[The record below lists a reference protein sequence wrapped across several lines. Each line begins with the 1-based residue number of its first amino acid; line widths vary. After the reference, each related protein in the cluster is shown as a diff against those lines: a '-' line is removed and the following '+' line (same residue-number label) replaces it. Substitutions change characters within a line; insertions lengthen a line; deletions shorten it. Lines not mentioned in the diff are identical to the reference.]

1 MNEEADRTQPDGN
14 PEPDPEPDP
23 EPGPGP
29 EAGQDAEPD
38 WDDNA
43 HIRALLAELGAG
55 PNGEPMPAEVA
66 ARLDDTLARLVAER
80 ETVPAEA
87 AAETRGAP
95 YSDPGSEHDRDPGPH
110 LAASGDVVPLRRH
123 WLPRLAAAAAAV
135 VVLGA
140 GGVAAT
146 NLGLFDNDPLV
157 TADGTRTD
165 SDAGGESAA
174 EGSPDSGNGSTPPS
188 AGAGAREGQTALADL
203 PQVDGSSFGQD
214 VTVLLRGDLLV
225 TPEQPEGPETGPET
239 GPDGSE
245 DPGAPRR
252 LAESLAPWGCLGP
265 EVRDGA
271 VRNPVRYEG
280 LLAVLVV
287 HPGKDGDR
295 LVEAW
300 TCAGDRKLATATLSP

>member
-1 MNEEADRTQPDGN
+1 MNEEADRNQPDGN
-14 PEPDPEPDP
+14 PEPGP
-23 EPGPGP
+23 EPGP
-29 EAGQDAEPD
+29 EPV

-55 PNGEPMPAEVA
+55 PDGEPMPAEVA

-80 ETVPAEA
+80 ETVPTEA
-87 AAETRGAP
+87 AAETRGA
-95 YSDPGSEHDRDPGPH
+95 SDGDPGSDPDSDPGPH
-110 LAASGDVVPLRRH
+110 QAASGDVVPLRRR

-146 NLGLFDNDPLV
+146 NLGIFDNDPLV

-165 SDAGGESAA
+165 SEAGGESAA

-188 AGAGAREGQTALADL
+188 AGAGAREGQTALTDL
-203 PQVDGSSFGQD
+203 PQVQGSSFARD

-252 LAESLAPWGCLGP
+252 LAESLATWGCRGP

-287 HPGKDGDR
+287 HPGMDGDR

>member
-1 MNEEADRTQPDGN
+1 MNEEADRNQPDGN
-14 PEPDPEPDP
+14 PGPDP
-23 EPGPGP
+23 G
-29 EAGQDAEPD
+29 PD

-55 PNGEPMPAEVA
+55 PDGEPMPAEVA

-80 ETVPAEA
+80 ETVTTEA
-87 AAETRGAP
+87 AAETRDAS
-95 YSDPGSEHDRDPGPH
+95 YSDHDRDPGPH
-110 LAASGDVVPLRRH
+110 LAASGDVVPLRRR

-146 NLGLFDNDPLV
+146 NRGLFDNDPLV

-165 SDAGGESAA
+165 SEAGGGSGA
-174 EGSPDSGNGSTPPS
+174 EGSPDSGDGSTPPS

-203 PQVDGSSFGQD
+203 PQVEGSSFAQD

-225 TPEQPEGPETGPET
+225 TPEQPEGPETDTETDTET

-252 LAESLAPWGCLGP
+252 LAESLAPWNCLGP